1 MRYSRVMSAKLLTS
15 ILFCAG
21 MTPLSVTAASIETVD
36 ATIPIEVLPVDPAL
50 ATGGIPL
57 QPAWSWPRIALQ
69 PARAA
74 KAVVLEKNGDVLM
87 LALLEPVATASDGK
101 ARLDGPPD
109 RIAWCAP
116 ARLISNFMSCYQDL
130 DSDGKFETS
139 RKGLL
144 GTTEVLSLSRMQMP
158 TSIEPLAYR
167 PARQDEL
174 PPFHVGYEACGATR
188 SEPHTLEGPLR
199 YTTVAKRADSSQW
212 IKSGRCDN
220 LARFIETRADG
231 ARLYEIGRFKVE
243 VRQKDEKELATSLVE
258 GIAPGTLLAHVRA
271 SWPLTDA
278 TARPREADAIASSN
292 SFLVAV
298 GKPTIATRA
307 RPGDEIFSL
316 EVRHAISGRLSVPS
330 EPRAKRDKLA
340 LPEGTPVYGIA
351 MRSSVTPWADG
362 LVVWCTPIKQPKTV
376 EPYCFAP
383 QMSNAALV
391 RVYST
396 PFTVRGI
403 APSGPVRNLPVVEPG
418 PVDFGGPLILAVKI
432 VSADK
437 KSILLDWS
445 LAPRGQWYAEQWRY
459 LHARDKTSLLLI
471 GELLVKIKPSE
482 DGQNFEIT
490 TRGEIVDGSPV
501 DLPADAVR
509 LMR

>member
-1 MRYSRVMSAKLLTS
+1 MSAKLLTS
-15 ILFCAG
+15 ILICAG
-21 MTPLSVTAASIETVD
+21 MTPLAVTAASIETVD

-50 ATGGIPL
+50 ATGGVPL
-57 QPAWSWPRIALQ
+57 QPTWSWPRIALQ

-101 ARLDGPPD
+101 ARIDGPPD

-139 RKGLL
+139 RTGLL
-144 GTTEVLSLSRMQMP
+144 GTNEVLSMSRMQMP
-158 TSIEPLAYR
+158 KSIDPLAYR
-167 PARQDEL
+167 AARPEEL
-174 PPFHVGYEACGATR
+174 PAFQVGYEACGTTR
-188 SEPHTLEGPLR
+188 SEPHTFDGPLR
-199 YTTVAKRADSSQW
+199 FTTVAKRAEGSQW

-220 LARFIETRADG
+220 LAKLIETRPDG

-278 TARPREADAIASSN
+278 TERPKDADAIASSN

-298 GKPTIATRA
+298 GKPTIATQA
-307 RPGDEIFSL
+307 KPGDEIFSL
-316 EVRHAISGRLSVPS
+316 EVRHSLSGRLSAAS
-330 EPRAKRDKLA
+330 EPRAKRDKLT

-351 MRSSVTPWADG
+351 MRSSLTPWADG
-362 LVVWCTPIKQPKTV
+362 QVIWCTPVEQPKGV
-376 EPYCFAP
+376 KPYCFAP
-383 QMSNAALV
+383 QLSNAALV
-391 RVYST
+391 TTYST

-403 APSGPVRNLPVVEPG
+403 APSGPVRNLPVVEAG
-418 PVDFGGPLILAVKI
+418 PVDFGAPLILAVKV

-437 KSILLDWS
+437 KSIHLNWS
-445 LAPRGQWYAEQWRY
+445 LAPRGQWYAEEWSF

-471 GELLVKIKPSE
+471 GSLLISIKQSG
-482 DGQNFEIT
+482 DGQSFEIT
-490 TRGEIVDGSPV
+490 TRGEIDDGSPV